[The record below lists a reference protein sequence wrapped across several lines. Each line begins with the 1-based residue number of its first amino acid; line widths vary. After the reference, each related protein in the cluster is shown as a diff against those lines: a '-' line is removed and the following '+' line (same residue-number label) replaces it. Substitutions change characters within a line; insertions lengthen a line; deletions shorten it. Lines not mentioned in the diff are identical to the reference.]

1 MKAGSPRHSQPR
13 GTQPRH
19 SICPGLFPVR
29 VPCAPWIQ
37 AHNPGWSPPLGP
49 ESHLRVPRPQVQG
62 DDGAVSRARGRGG
75 HEVGRGR
82 EVGEGADSG
91 TRVAPHL
98 GAPVP
103 DGAAE
108 LGGGAGRARTSAS
121 VKLGEAQRGL
131 ASAGPQ
137 GSQFPVRAG
146 CPRWPWAGA
155 HPSLPAHPSSSH
167 VGCPAPENQEQLWGR
182 GAWGSPPL

>member
-62 DDGAVSRARGRGG
+62 DDGAVSRAGGRGG
-75 HEVGRGR
+75 CEVGRGR

-108 LGGGAGRARTSAS
+108 LGGGGGQGKDLCVSQAR
-121 VKLGEAQRGL
+121 GGP
-131 ASAGPQ
+131 AGP
-137 GSQFPVRAG
+137 GVSRTPRLPVPSPCWLPTMAMGWSPSKPPSPSQFI
-146 CPRWPWAGA
+146 PRRV
-155 HPSLPAHPSSSH
+155 PSP
-167 VGCPAPENQEQLWGR
+167 
-182 GAWGSPPL
+182 